1 MEETVVRRP
10 PVKEFSV
17 GEVAR
22 RSGVAVSALHFYE
35 TKGLISSYR
44 TSGNQRRYSRDTLRR
59 VAVIKVAQRLG
70 ISLATI
76 REAFGTLPEGRTP
89 NAGDWRKL
97 SEYWR
102 ADLDARIKKLEQL
115 RDHLDDC
122 IGCGCLSVDNCPL
135 RNPYDEL
142 GEEGPGPRLLDP
154 A

>member
-1 MEETVVRRP
+1 MREDVLRRSP
-10 PVKEFSV
+10 IRELSV
-17 GEVAR
+17 GELAR

-35 TKGLISSYR
+35 AKGLISSHR

-70 ISLATI
+70 IPLATI
-76 REAFGTLPEGRTP
+76 REALSTLPEGRTP

-102 ADLDARIKKLEQL
+102 ADLDARIKKLSQL
-115 RDHLDDC
+115 RDHLDEC
-122 IGCGCLSVDNCPL
+122 IGCGCLSVDTCPL
-135 RNPYDEL
+135 RNPSDEL
-142 GEEGPGPRLLDP
+142 GDLGTGPRLLDP